1 LSSSLRD
8 SLQIKPRIEAEA
20 LCHACGTRLQPQ
32 GLLWQGIHVCAEYR
46 CTQCAAAFH
55 EDLPVG
61 HATLGQFRVDAAH
74 NLSGGEPEGVSWFGE
89 PLRRS
94 LEQPDASP
102 VPFEVRVARPCTRAV
117 ILNCLDFLYGH
128 SLLKLLNA
136 TRHLAQ
142 PDWGL
147 VVIVPRFLAWMVP
160 DGVAETWTVDLPP
173 GRAQRYFPDLHRR
186 IGAEL
191 ERFAEVRLSKAW
203 SHPDR
208 WDPTK
213 YSRVARHDFAA
224 KDYRVTFVWRGD
236 RLWHGDWGLS
246 AYVAN
251 ASFTRGAL
259 RALQR
264 RKVLRLLER
273 VRSELPEAKPTV
285 AGVGREGGFPD
296 WVDDR
301 RIDIAGKGAGDGA
314 VDADVERALCQTYAE
329 SRVVIGVHGSNM
341 LLASGH
347 AGMSL
352 DLMPESRWP
361 NIAQDVLYAEGG
373 AADAD
378 LRMGAYRHRYL
389 PILTPPA
396 LVAEIAG
403 GMVRRHDR
411 AQRRFV
417 EERA

>member
-1 LSSSLRD
+1 MSPELRD
-8 SLQIKPRIEAEA
+8 SLPIKPRIEAETA
-20 LCHACGTRLQPQ
+20 CHACGTRLQPL

-46 CTQCAAAFH
+46 CAQCAAAFH

-61 HATLGQFRVDAAH
+61 HATLARFRVDAAH
-74 NLSGGEPEGVSWFGE
+74 RLTGGEPEAVSWFGE

-94 LEQPDASP
+94 LEQPDPAP
-102 VPFEVRVARPCTRAV
+102 VPFEPRIARASTRVV
-117 ILNCLDFLYGH
+117 VLNCLDFLYGH

-136 TRHLAQ
+136 AGHLAQ
-142 PDWGL
+142 HDWGL

-160 DGVAETWTVDLPP
+160 AGVAETWVVDLPP
-173 GRAQRYFPDLHRR
+173 GGAQRYYPDLHRR

-191 ERFAEVRLSKAW
+191 ERFAEVRLSRAW
-203 SHPDR
+203 SHPEG
-208 WDPTK
+208 WDPERFT
-213 YSRVARHDFAA
+213 RVPRHDFAA
-224 KDYRVTFVWRGD
+224 KDYRVTFAWRGD
-236 RLWHGDWGLS
+236 RLWHGDWGLA
-246 AYVAN
+246 AYMAN
-251 ASFTRGAL
+251 ASFTWSAL

-264 RKVLRLLER
+264 RKVVRLLER
-273 VRSELPEAKPTV
+273 LRAALPEATPTV
-285 AGVGREGGFPD
+285 AGFGRDGRFPG
-296 WVDDR
+296 WIDDR
-301 RIDIAGKGAGDGA
+301 RIDAAGAGDA
-314 VDADVERALCQTYAE
+314 EAERALCRTYAE

-361 NIAQDVLYAEGG
+361 NIAQDVLYAGGG

-378 LRMGAYRHRYL
+378 LRMAAYRHRYL
-389 PILTPPA
+389 PILTAPA
-396 LVAEIAG
+396 LVAEIAA

-417 EERA
+417 DERA